1 MRSVPKRTQRRR
13 AILKR
18 WLFIGVRNKIL
29 IRKGDQTMK
38 KYFNPKLEIM
48 ALSLMDILTES
59 VGGESPII
67 TDPNEV
73 KPTPIPFVNRG

>member
-1 MRSVPKRTQRRR
+1 MYPKRGIEGG

-48 ALSLMDILTES
+48 ALSLMDILTGS
-59 VGGESPII
+59 AGEERPII

-73 KPTPIPFVNRG
+73 KQPTPIPFVNRG

>member
-1 MRSVPKRTQRRR
+1 
-13 AILKR
+13 
-18 WLFIGVRNKIL
+18 
-29 IRKGDQTMK
+29 MK